1 MTLNKFLLTLL
12 LQGVIVTYAQV
23 NIVGYAPQF
32 KSKNFSIWKEE
43 DFISKKRRIVQD
55 TIVNDKG
62 IFKFKLPPG
71 PIEKYFIGMDD
82 IYGYLYVQ
90 DGATYKIEFISDNP
104 QNLSYNLQ
112 EEVELNFFD
121 LDSNDINYKI
131 LGFEAWLDYS
141 LSELHFEENNEAE
154 ILRKISLVKLQIMK
168 DAQKDSSA
176 FFR

>member
-32 KSKNFSIWKEE
+32 KSKNFSVWKEE

-131 LGFEAWLDYS
+131 LGFEVS
-141 LSELHFEENNEAE
+141 
-154 ILRKISLVKLQIMK
+154 
-168 DAQKDSSA
+168 
-176 FFR
+176 